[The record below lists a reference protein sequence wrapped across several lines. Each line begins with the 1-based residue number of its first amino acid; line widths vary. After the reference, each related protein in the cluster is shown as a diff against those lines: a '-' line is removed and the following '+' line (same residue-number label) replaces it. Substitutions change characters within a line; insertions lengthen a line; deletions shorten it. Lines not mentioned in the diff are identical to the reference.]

1 MPGFDDDTK
10 PGGEKAGVEEPADV
24 ISPGVSDSG
33 AVVWATS
40 VAVVT
45 TTGSGADAAED
56 VAGRVMD
63 PEVKAEE
70 AIAARAAQKKARR
83 WRRKR

>member
-1 MPGFDDDTK
+1 MNAELLEGDDTA
-10 PGGEKAGVEEPADV
+10 KACVEEPTDV
-24 ISPGVSDSG
+24 ISPVKSDNG

-40 VAVVT
+40 IAVVT
-45 TTGSGADAAED
+45 TTESGADAAED
-56 VAGRVMD
+56 VAGRVID